1 MLLLRLQGHLDD
13 IALTAAEVER
23 LVEEL
28 TSLAALPPAERV
40 AYLLEQQSGTDP
52 VGFPLTDLE
61 NAALRHALDGIR
73 VTDGDLSNG
82 LALLHQEAH
91 ADD

>member
-61 NAALRHALDGIR
+61 NAALDGIR

>member
-40 AYLLEQQSGTDP
+40 AYLLEQQGGNDP
-52 VGFPLTDLE
+52 VGFPLI
-61 NAALRHALDGIR
+61 AM
-73 VTDGDLSNG
+73 
-82 LALLHQEAH
+82 LLVVR
-91 ADD
+91 